1 MSLKA
6 GTHRLSANSGKISV
20 YTFKE
25 GLLSKLAHDLLI
37 DVTDFMVNLEVPA
50 AGFTAGSLGLEL
62 KTNSLKVVC
71 ALKDGKPNPEALKEK
86 DIEDIEKDMAG
97 KVLET
102 AKYPAVSFS
111 SKAIQEK
118 KGGYHIKG
126 ELNLHGVTKT
136 IDFDMDTSGDN
147 LKGKITLFQKDY
159 GIKPF
164 KAMMGTLKIKNEV
177 TITFDLSLN

>member
-1 MSLKA
+1 MSLKT
-6 GTHRLSANSGKISV
+6 GTYRLSANSGKIFV

-37 DVTDFMVNLEVPA
+37 NVTDFMVHLEVPET
-50 AGFTAGSLGLEL
+50 GFSAGSLGLEL
-62 KTNSLKVVC
+62 HTNSLKVVY

-102 AKYPAVSFS
+102 GKYPTVSFS
-111 SKAIQEK
+111 SKTIQNKE
-118 KGGYHIKG
+118 GGYHIKG

-147 LKGKITLFQKDY
+147 LEGKTTLLQKDY
-159 GIKPF
+159 GIKPY
-164 KAMMGTLKIKNEV
+164 KAMMGTLKIKNEI
-177 TITFDLSLN
+177 TIAFDLSLN